1 MFIFWFIYIVFAY
14 VYISFCSPLRENDS
28 HFDSFFTFH
37 PCDSTHHLSSLE
49 VDAELGA
56 GFDAHATW
64 YGMVIEE
71 IDDEPG
77 QDENLQP
84 GPMVRPP
91 KK

>member
-1 MFIFWFIYIVFAY
+1 
-14 VYISFCSPLRENDS
+14 
-28 HFDSFFTFH
+28 
-37 PCDSTHHLSSLE
+37 

-84 GPMVRPP
+84 GPMVRPQ
-91 KK
+91 KIDKE

>member
-1 MFIFWFIYIVFAY
+1 MLIFWFIYTLYLHMYF
-14 VYISFCSPLRENDS
+14 FCSPLRENDS
-28 HFDSFFTFH
+28 HH
-37 PCDSTHHLSSLE
+37 VSSLK

-84 GPMVRPP
+84 GPMVRP
-91 KK
+91 KKNR